1 MAKIQLGTENGA
13 TLGNPPSGDYW
24 FFNDSNNSNQYTRRD
39 SSGTDII
46 LSGGGGG
53 DLLAANNLSDVASS
67 LTSFNNIKQ
76 SATTVLTG
84 VGEIATQTEVNTGT
98 DPTRWVTAETL
109 NNWTGGGGGGF
120 SPSLRNVS
128 STDTFATAGETI
140 NCTSG
145 TFTINLPTAVGI
157 RGTPF
162 TLVNSGTGTITL
174 DPNGAETINGST
186 TIDIKNSM

>member
-24 FFNDSNNSNQYTRRD
+24 FFNDSNNSDQYTRRN
-39 SSGTDII
+39 SSGI
-46 LSGGGGG
+46 
-53 DLLAANNLSDVASS
+53 DVVFGA
-67 LTSFNNIKQ
+67 
-76 SATTVLTG
+76 
-84 VGEIATQTEVNTGT
+84 
-98 DPTRWVTAETL
+98 
-109 NNWTGGGGGGF
+109 GGGGGF

-128 STDTFATAGETI
+128 STDTFSTAGETI

-186 TIDIKNSM
+186 TIDVKRNQLSRTVQSDGTNWIII